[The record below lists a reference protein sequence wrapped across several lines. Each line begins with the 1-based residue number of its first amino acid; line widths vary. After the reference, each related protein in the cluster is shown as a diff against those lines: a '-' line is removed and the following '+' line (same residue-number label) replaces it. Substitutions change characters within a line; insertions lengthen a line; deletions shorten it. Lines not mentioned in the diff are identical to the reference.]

1 MCEIT
6 MKMIYFLFAHQN
18 GRRLS
23 VLEPHINY
31 IDEGLAFSEDLLRNE
46 RAMYEDLFS
55 LRCKGYVLGLLEQLM
70 IEMKGLRLE
79 ESEKVLDGLEFV
91 QSVGATALWKFNCDL
106 DPELKSFVR
115 EFDRLDAVEE
125 RVRLYSLAQV

>member
-23 VLEPHINY
+23 ILESHINY
-31 IDEGLAFSEDLLRNE
+31 IDEGLSCSEDFLRNE
-46 RAMYEDLFS
+46 RAMYEELFS
-55 LRCKGYVLGLLEQLM
+55 LRCKGYVVGLLEKLM
-70 IEMKGLRLE
+70 IEMKGLRFD

-91 QSVGATALWKFNCDL
+91 QNVGAKALWKFNCNL
-106 DPELKSFVR
+106 DAELKSFVR

-125 RVRLYSLAQV
+125 RVRLYSLAQI